1 MQKTYPLRA
10 LVLRR
15 TKLGESD
22 VICTLLSEDGS
33 QVRAVAKGARKPT
46 STFASRLE
54 VYAICDLLLVHG
66 KSLDLIKEA
75 RLVEGNQHLRSD
87 IAYMEAAAPMVE
99 LLDRATQVGLQ
110 DARLFAMTS
119 KALGLLK
126 DAAPDELSK
135 FTCAHLLKTLAIL
148 GFRPSFDTCVVC
160 GVPFEGSVE
169 GAGETMH
176 EGASTGAHEGEVVV
190 QHDGT
195 HVGVQENASV
205 SRGITS
211 TAVGSGLSVPFSL
224 IDGGVVC
231 SGCLMQ
237 TETIMLQHDVVAW
250 SQSMLYSTFE
260 AIQAMEPSGSTL
272 YAILRFLQLW
282 VRQHVGVNLKS
293 LNYLITY

>member
-22 VICTLLSEDGS
+22 VICTLLSSDGS

-66 KSLDLIKEA
+66 KSLDIIKEA

-119 KALGLLK
+119 KALSLLK
-126 DAAPDELSK
+126 DVVSYDLSK

-160 GVPFEGSVE
+160 GAPFEGGQAV
-169 GAGETMH
+169 
-176 EGASTGAHEGEVVV
+176 EVVGEGV
-190 QHDGT
+190 AEGVFADSS
-195 HVGVQENASV
+195 VGIS
-205 SRGITS
+205 I
-211 TAVGSGLSVPFSL
+211 PFSL

-231 SGCLMQ
+231 SKCLMQ
-237 TETIMLQHDVVAW
+237 SETIMLQHDVVAW

-260 AIQAMEPSGSTL
+260 AIQTMQPSESTL
-272 YAILRFLQLW
+272 YSILRFLQLW

-293 LNYLITY
+293 LNYLITVPVPADELK